1 MMSDRDAI
9 AELRKVAGGDKETTV
24 LHYIYF
30 PTEQAAKAAD
40 AILNGKGFAVESRL
54 GADGVNWLVLAR
66 HRIVPDEVQ
75 VEMYR
80 AMFEDVASEGH
91 GEYDG
96 WEAEVR

>member
-1 MMSDRDAI
+1 MMSDRDAV
-9 AELRKVAGGDKETTV
+9 AELRNAAGGDKETTV

-30 PTEQAAKAAD
+30 PTEQAAQAAA

-66 HRIVPDEVQ
+66 PRMVPEEAQ
-75 VEMYR
+75 VERHR
-80 AMFEDVASEGH
+80 AMFEAVASEGR

-96 WEAEVR
+96 WEAEVG